1 MPAPRPNPF
10 AAAPAALA
18 RAGVLLAEE
27 LQDSA
32 ARWQRRL
39 LWQAAAAGCA
49 LLALGLAGVGAML
62 VSVAPAATPP
72 TLWAVPGAAALL
84 AVFCLLAAGPA
95 PPPPRFSALREAW
108 PEASSDAAP
117 APPSTAEST
126 SVPGAAFAL
135 LSATGREA
143 LRPVAQ
149 RHPLALVG
157 GAAAAGAL
165 LVWARPWRAAGA
177 LDWSRLAGSLGT
189 QFGTR
194 WVEQHGAELA
204 SELMAALL
212 AGQGADAVPS
222 YNAARPATTAAGR
235 PAA

>member
-1 MPAPRPNPF
+1 MSAPRPNPF

-18 RAGVLLAEE
+18 RAGALLAEA

-49 LLALGLAGVGAML
+49 LLALGLGGVGAML
-62 VSVAPAATPP
+62 VSVAPAAAPA

-95 PPPPRFSALREAW
+95 PPPPRWSALREAW
-108 PEASSDAAP
+108 PELADDAAP
-117 APPSTAEST
+117 PATAADASM
-126 SVPGAAFAL
+126 PGAAIAL
-135 LSATGREA
+135 LSATGHDA

-165 LVWARPWRAAGA
+165 LVWARPWRAAGT

-194 WVEQHGAELA
+194 WLEAHGAELV
-204 SELMAALL
+204 SALL
-212 AGQGADAVPS
+212 AAHGTDAAPS